1 LGPQYILQLAL
12 AQLSELIRQSV
23 VYWRPRS
30 DEEFVLLGE
39 EIPLKPQSPVRL
51 LELTLTAE
59 EVLMLEE
66 TIRRLSVNSRIK
78 APGRRF
84 KVGLLLAPLD

>member
-1 LGPQYILQLAL
+1 MPFQTTPLG
-12 AQLSELIRQSV
+12 LSLGVVQIRGST
-23 VYWRPRS
+23 S